1 MQRNTK
7 KRELIIKTATQLF
20 LKYGVKRVT
29 VEELCSTAQISKM
42 TFYKYF
48 SNKIDL
54 LKVLLNTIAKNQMD
68 LYEEIM
74 NQDIPY
80 RQKVEQIIQ
89 MKQNQARMIGQEFFN
104 DLYANAPAEIA
115 QLLHEIG
122 ARYFMRIR
130 NDFIKA
136 QQTGMI
142 RKDIKPDFI
151 MYFLNHIIDMVTE
164 EQLIAMYDSTESLIN
179 ELTHFFFYGIMT
191 EKR

>member
-1 MQRNTK
+1 MSLENNK
-7 KRELIIKTATQLF
+7 KYNQLTDTAMALF
-20 LKYGVKRVT
+20 LKHGFRRISIQ
-29 VEELCSTAQISKM
+29 EICSTANVSKM

-104 DLYANAPAEIA
+104 DLYANAPAEIT

-142 RKDIKPDFI
+142 RKDIVV
-151 MYFLNHIIDMVTE
+151 ML
-164 EQLIAMYDSTESLIN
+164 
-179 ELTHFFFYGIMT
+179 
-191 EKR
+191 